1 MTLYQKIEAPVN
13 GRRLAIGDIHGC
25 SKTLQKL
32 VWEQLRLDTQDQLFF
47 LGDYIDRGPNGAG
60 VIDFILELQASGYQV
75 YPLRG
80 NHEQMLLR
88 AWELHQKDRKE
99 GISEPGNFLKA
110 ARDKSM
116 VDSAKD
122 CLIPRF
128 EQWLN
133 ALPHYYESGEFYL
146 VHAGFNFKRDDPF
159 THAHSMMWTMFFSE
173 KRYIAEKANHKTIIH
188 GHLKT
193 PLSEIKDAIARR
205 AKVIPLDN
213 GCYKYEEEALGQ
225 MCALDFDNWKL
236 YCQKNI
242 DMVRDD

>member
-1 MTLYQKIEAPVN
+1 MTLFQKIEVPTS
-13 GRRLAIGDIHGC
+13 GRRIAIGDIHGC
-25 SKTLQKL
+25 LKTLQKL

-60 VIDFILELQASGYQV
+60 VVDFIMDLQANGYQV

-80 NHEQMLLR
+80 NHEQMLLK
-88 AWELHQKDRKE
+88 AWELHQKE
-99 GISEPGNFLKA
+99 NNPESGSFMTA
-110 ARDKSM
+110 VRDKSM
-116 VDSAKD
+116 VNPAQD

-128 EQWLN
+128 EQWFN

-159 THAHSMMWTMFFSE
+159 NHTHSMMWTMFFSE
-173 KRYIAEKANHKTIIH
+173 KRYIAEKANYKTIIH

-193 PLSEIKDAIARR
+193 PLNDIIAAITKR

-213 GCYKYEEEALGQ
+213 GCYKNEDKALGGL
-225 MCALDFDNWKL
+225 CALDFDNWKL
-236 YCQKNI
+236 YRQTNVDI
-242 DMVRDD
+242 AEDD